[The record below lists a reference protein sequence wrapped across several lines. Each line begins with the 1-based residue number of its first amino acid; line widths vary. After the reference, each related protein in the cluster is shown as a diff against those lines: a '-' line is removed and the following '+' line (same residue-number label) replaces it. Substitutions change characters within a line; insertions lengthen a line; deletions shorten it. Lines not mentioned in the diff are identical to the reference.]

1 MADWNRI
8 GSRAAGIILRQQ
20 GLVQTFGWHGMTLQG
35 ARTQLRRQDV
45 AATAGLQED
54 YSFSLLCPAAQF
66 GGLEPEPRRD
76 TVRIGGA
83 QYRVLSVTADAAG
96 ATLRID
102 LGAFNA

>member
-1 MADWNRI
+1 MADWLRI
-8 GSRAAGIILRQQ
+8 GARAAEIITRQR
-20 GLVQTFGWHGMTLQG
+20 GLLQTFSWHGQTYQG
-35 ARTQLRRQDV
+35 ARTQLRRQEV

-54 YSFSLLCPAAQF
+54 YSFSLLCPVAQF

-83 QYRVLSVTADAAG
+83 QYRILALNYDAAR
-96 ATLRID
+96 ATIRLD